1 MPAHCKWDDGTGC
14 VAHPDDAFLATL
26 ESSDRTLYDALRR
39 ACTRQRDELH
49 CEAGATDHTLCRFA
63 DGSDGCVVADD
74 RWDRVSSG
82 FGGAA
87 LQQRRLE
94 LLRGRCAS
102 VDTRLQCN
110 DRAACAPAEFMDE
123 AGACRPLSDVFA
135 FEEWGGACDAATMCP
150 HSEGAHARPLYD
162 ERGGTR
168 PPPGAPA
175 LACGFGDEDEIR
187 RACDA
192 NAICAAYHVPL
203 DGGAAAAC
211 LYASREAGAPFGEEP
226 GEGATFVRYPA
237 TLLAEVCPYTC
248 AKSAWEQGMTL
259 AAAAGGEPGE
269 DDRDA
274 QGGGRAPPP
283 VRGEEGEPGSCWVRA
298 EGCGRGFVGFPRERW
313 ARDWWSEARGNAQN
327 DRNRCLARAAVATTP
342 GDGAARGAC
351 ESATAHWIAPWNED
365 IEFVEQASDD
375 VAPQLERD
383 PFDDAARNARLCAR
397 ARAPGATNVRG
408 ATNQPCSTLS
418 RNKCEAHFEQ
428 CPRGMRKNTLGAMGQ
443 RWVPLAARDG
453 ADAAAGLADLTAHW
467 EIQYAALEQADVPN
481 IAAGLREGRREF
493 ASDESDLAKVDEHS
507 VLRVDGRW
515 FAPVPFDRCY
525 RDDEQGRGGD
535 GGDGSDGGD
544 EEAALYACVLDGA
557 ECRAREIFECT
568 APALD
573 ASSLER
579 DLVPLNTC
587 PKSSEWLRDLV
598 EGYDTEDLP
607 CEIGDLPDAEGCRW
621 CRNKDRAEEWRRDMD
636 AHTLTVTVNPSRAPN
651 HWRVRHWS
659 ASGFFPH
666 QYSRYVHACRRECDE
681 RTNCTSYS
689 VRNRAWHE
697 DLEAWRGEN
706 CVYRRERDVPGHA
719 PGWGDERCNSN
730 ETVRVPMQADVET
743 CRLTFCGER
752 DQDLVSDPFWDTYT
766 LAARIDNSQL
776 RTDGWGTPLGGPGVG
791 SVSDDA
797 HQGQTARCGGRS

>member
-26 ESSDRTLYDALRR
+26 ESSDRALYDALRR
-39 ACTRQRDELH
+39 ACTRQSDELR
-49 CEAGATDHTLCRFA
+49 CEAGATDHTLCRFVA
-63 DGSDGCVVADD
+63 DRCVVADD
-74 RWDRVSSG
+74 QWESVSSR

-168 PPPGAPA
+168 PPPDAPA

-298 EGCGRGFVGFPRERW
+298 EGCGRGFVGFPSERW

-365 IEFVEQASDD
+365 IEFEQASDD

-408 ATNQPCSTLS
+408 AANQPCSTLS
-418 RNKCEAHFEQ
+418 RDKCEAHFEQ

-507 VLRVDGRW
+507 VLQVDGRW

-587 PKSSEWLRDLV
+587 PKSSEWLGDLV
-598 EGYDTEDLP
+598 EGYVAEDLP

-621 CRNKDRAEEWRRDMD
+621 CRNEDRAEENVRDNVLGLD
-636 AHTLTVTVNPSRAPN
+636 ASKLMNMSESARLALSSDTLTVTVDNRHWD
-651 HWRVRHWS
+651 HWRRH
-659 ASGFFPH
+659 GFYPGE
-666 QYSRYVHACRRECDE
+666 YSRYVHACRRECDE

-689 VRNRAWHE
+689 VRNRAWH
-697 DLEAWRGEN
+697 DYLEAWRDEYCRGMWM
-706 CVYRRERDVPGHA
+706 
-719 PGWGDERCNSN
+719 WGDERCEHIFRASKSIF
-730 ETVRVPMQADVET
+730 PPDFET

-776 RTDGWGTPLGGPGVG
+776 RLGRGGVG

-797 HQGQTARCGGRS
+797 HQGQMARCG

>member
-63 DGSDGCVVADD
+63 DGSDGCDVADD
-74 RWDRVSSG
+74 QWESVSSG

-87 LQQRRLE
+87 LQRRRLE

-102 VDTRLQCN
+102 VDSRLQCN
-110 DRAACAPAEFMDE
+110 ARAACAPAEFMDE

-397 ARAPGATNVRG
+397 ARAPGATTVRG
-408 ATNQPCSTLS
+408 ATNQPCATLS
-418 RNKCEAHFEQ
+418 RRECEGHFEQ
-428 CPRGMRKNTLGAMGQ
+428 CPPGMRKNTLGAMGQ
-443 RWVPLAARDG
+443 RWVPLVVRG
-453 ADAAAGLADLTAHW
+453 GTEVADASADAGTAAAVGLADLAAHW
-467 EIQYAALEQADVPN
+467 QIQYSVLEERDVPT
-481 IAAGLREGRREF
+481 IADGLRQGLREF
-493 ASDESDLAKVDEHS
+493 ASDAPDLAKVDEHS
-507 VLRVDGRW
+507 VLRVDDRW

-525 RDDEQGRGGD
+525 RDDEQRRD
-535 GGDGSDGGD
+535 GEG
-544 EEAALYACVLDGA
+544 EAPLYACVRDGA
-557 ECRAREIFECT
+557 ECRAREILDCD
-568 APALD
+568 ASALD
-573 ASSLER
+573 ASLLER
-579 DLVPLNTC
+579 ALTPLNTC
-587 PKSSEWLRDLV
+587 PKPQEWLDHLAQAHSAENV
-598 EGYDTEDLP
+598 P
-607 CEIGDLPDAEGCRW
+607 CEMGELPDAPGCRW
-621 CRNKDRAEEWRRDMD
+621 CRRDARFEAAGYDRNSGA
-636 AHTLTVTVNPSRAPN
+636 LTRILPG
-651 HWRVRHWS
+651 
-659 ASGFFPH
+659 GFPP
-666 QYSRYVHACRRECDE
+666 QEYSSYVHACRRECDQ
-681 RTNCTSYS
+681 RTNCTSFS
-689 VRNRAWHE
+689 VRNQGQPFHE
-697 DLEAWRGEN
+697 
-706 CVYRRERDVPGHA
+706 
-719 PGWGDERCNSN
+719 
-730 ETVRVPMQADVET
+730 
-743 CRLTFCGER
+743 CRLSFCDDDEKEMRPDEG
-752 DQDLVSDPFWDTYT
+752 WDTYT
-766 LAARIDNSQL
+766 MAAHISNAQL
-776 RTDGWGTPLGGPGVG
+776 RQPQHPQAPDAPDFPRNFIMMLKARQLNPPPPPPPI
-791 SVSDDA
+791 VSKDA
-797 HQGQTARCGGRS
+797 IRGRKPTCRP